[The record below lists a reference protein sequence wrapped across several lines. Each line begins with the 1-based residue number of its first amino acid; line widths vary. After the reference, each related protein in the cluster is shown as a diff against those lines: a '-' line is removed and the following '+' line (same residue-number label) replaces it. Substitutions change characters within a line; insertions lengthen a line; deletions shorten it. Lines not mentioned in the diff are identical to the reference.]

1 MRKKEL
7 TNQEKEDVM
16 KLIDQGIAKSK
27 ISKMLHIDY
36 RMLKRFF
43 DENDI
48 PNKKMGIQ
56 LKDYEPIFNLYLSG
70 LTLQQIHDNYYPQY
84 TSDQINY
91 ICREKGITRPN
102 GKVAILNHNY
112 FDNIDSEEKAYF
124 LGLLTADGN
133 IQHHIKKGNSW
144 TITLELM
151 KDDKYLVE
159 QFGKAVESDKQVKE
173 YVNNSGFQKKNGK
186 PHVECRL
193 TLSSSHMA
201 KTLIEKYGIV
211 PNKSLVLNIL
221 PQLSDIYMPHYIRG
235 YMDGNG
241 SITYHTEKYGL
252 KKPRILIYGTHEYCD
267 KINHY
272 ITSVNHIKENKI
284 YDQKKEQVSFIGF
297 NTINDIEIIYGY
309 LYSDATIYMKRK
321 KEKLEKLI
329 SEYRDNHIV

>member
-151 KDDKYLVE
+151 KDDKYL
-159 QFGKAVESDKQVKE
+159 
-173 YVNNSGFQKKNGK
+173 
-186 PHVECRL
+186 
-193 TLSSSHMA
+193 
-201 KTLIEKYGIV
+201 
-211 PNKSLVLNIL
+211 
-221 PQLSDIYMPHYIRG
+221 
-235 YMDGNG
+235 
-241 SITYHTEKYGL
+241 
-252 KKPRILIYGTHEYCD
+252 
-267 KINHY
+267 
-272 ITSVNHIKENKI
+272 
-284 YDQKKEQVSFIGF
+284 
-297 NTINDIEIIYGY
+297 
-309 LYSDATIYMKRK
+309 
-321 KEKLEKLI
+321 
-329 SEYRDNHIV
+329 